1 MRRIKLFE
9 EFIQA
14 MVAAPSKRKI
24 DVTKRIA
31 IVPNWKVY

>member
-14 MVAAPSKRKI
+14 MVAPNKRKI